1 MFNVLSSKGG
11 VLVYFSDFGH
21 VSVFKILLLK
31 LCLVCWIRIWKRFYK
46 NWSITYLKL
55 SLKSGHFQI
64 NMKRLM
70 LDYLWYIQISTLYIV
85 YANKTLSVYTVY
97 TNKPLSVYTVYTN
110 KPLSVYTV
118 YTNKPLFVYTVYT
131 NKLNLFYLLFFKL
144 CDRDFPHK
152 KCFLVNLNHDI
163 NSI

>member
-1 MFNVLSSKGG
+1 MARLRANFELSGYKIEFNVLSSKGG

-31 LCLVCWIRIWKRFYK
+31 LSLVCWIRIWKRFYK

-97 TNKPLSVYTVYTN
+97 TNKPL
-110 KPLSVYTV
+110 
-118 YTNKPLFVYTVYT
+118 FVYTVYT
-131 NKLNLFYLLFFKL
+131 NKLNQHKYLEFRVKQRFSGWNYIL
-144 CDRDFPHK
+144 
-152 KCFLVNLNHDI
+152 
-163 NSI
+163 